1 MNNLPCIKLISR
13 PQKIPIM
20 FQCYD
25 LLGEG
30 HLRRETMYQLMKKS
44 LAKSSR
50 DDDVEEAVKVRL
62 KKETLSYRKAV
73 SMRCSKE

>member
-1 MNNLPCIKLISR
+1 MFHFY
-13 PQKIPIM
+13 

-44 LAKSSR
+44 LAKASR

-62 KKETLSYRKAV
+62 VLIVKKNATL
-73 SMRCSKE
+73 RCIPHTAE